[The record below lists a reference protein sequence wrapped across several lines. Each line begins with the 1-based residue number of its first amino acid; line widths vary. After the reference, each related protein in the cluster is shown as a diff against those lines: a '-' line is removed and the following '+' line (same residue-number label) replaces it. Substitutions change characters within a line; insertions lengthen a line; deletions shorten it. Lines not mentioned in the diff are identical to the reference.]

1 MQLTILFT
9 EQTISIANVSP
20 CDGAGALLEFQGIV
34 RGVEDG
40 ATIGGLLYEI
50 YRPMAERMI
59 RRIVEELD
67 AKHPCHA
74 FQLVHRHGLVPVG
87 EAAIYVRI
95 EASHRSEAIRMLE
108 LFMNRLKAE
117 VPIWKSGSV
126 PC

>member
-9 EQTISIANVSP
+9 EQTIPIANVSP
-20 CDGAGALLEFQGIV
+20 CDGAGALLEFRGMV

-50 YRPMAERMI
+50 YQPMAERMI

-67 AKHPCHA
+67 TKHPCHA
-74 FQLVHRHGLVPVG
+74 FHVVHRHGIVAVG

-95 EASHRSEAIRMLE
+95 EASHRSEAIKMLE

-126 PC
+126 LC

>member
-67 AKHPCHA
+67 TKHPCHA